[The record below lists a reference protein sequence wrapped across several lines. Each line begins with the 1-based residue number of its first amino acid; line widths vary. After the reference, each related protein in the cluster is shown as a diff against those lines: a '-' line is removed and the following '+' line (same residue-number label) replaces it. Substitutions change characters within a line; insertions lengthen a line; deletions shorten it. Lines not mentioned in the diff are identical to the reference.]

1 MAKKASTSPTQRTLM
16 EMRSRGYTCEVT
28 EKWNPFAKVRQ
39 DLFGFVDVL
48 CLGKGEVVGVQATS
62 ASNVSARVK
71 KIANHE
77 NIGSVRGANV
87 RILVHGWD
95 GDRLRE
101 VDCS

>member
-1 MAKKASTSPTQRTLM
+1 M

-28 EKWNPFAKVRQ
+28 EKWNPFAKIRQ

-48 CLGKGEVVGVQATS
+48 CLGDGEIVGVQATS
-62 ASNVSARVK
+62 ADNVAARVR
-71 KIANHE
+71 KIAEHDNVAA
-77 NIGSVRGANV
+77 VRRASM

-95 GDRLRE
+95 GPKLRE